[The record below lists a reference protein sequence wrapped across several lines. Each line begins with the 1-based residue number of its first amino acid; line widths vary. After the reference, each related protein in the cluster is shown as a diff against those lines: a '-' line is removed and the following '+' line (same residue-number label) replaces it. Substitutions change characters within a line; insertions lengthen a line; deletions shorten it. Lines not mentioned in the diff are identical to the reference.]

1 MDILVYLGLSIL
13 EINKTVMYEF
23 CYDYVKPEY
32 GEKTKLCY
40 MDIYSF
46 IVYIKTEDIY
56 LHIVK
61 DDEKWLGTT
70 NYELDRPLPKRK
82 NKESNWFNGKWIRW
96 ESNEI
101 ICCIKSKK
109 YSYLTENN
117 DEDKKSKDKKVCHKK
132 KD

>member
-1 MDILVYLGLSIL
+1 
-13 EINKTVMYEF
+13 MYEF

-82 NKESNWFNGKWIRW
+82 NKESNWFNGK
-96 ESNEI
+96 
-101 ICCIKSKK
+101 
-109 YSYLTENN
+109 
-117 DEDKKSKDKKVCHKK
+117 
-132 KD
+132 